1 MSIQWNKEVKMKD
14 VKKFL
19 NQEISLGEIDYHKCL
34 QVSLM
39 VVAFGIIPAFTY
51 GTVLGTLEGQRI
63 ALMGEVSS
71 LKAAVLSA
79 TNELNVISE
88 LKTSK
93 ASYGANEPVTVSF
106 NLALDPKIATTSNQ
120 YIDFRLFDVK
130 GKLIRSLLFTNNI
143 KPGLNTI
150 SLNVVVPATS
160 TETVY
165 FIKSTYFLSGGVA
178 ISNSFQISKQST
190 AMSFDARLNL
200 ASPVERTIT
209 TSNSIVTKDVVLG
222 VLDIKPYGTNRVL
235 DRVTVLFTDNAPIGT
250 NQYYRNIRLIGANK
264 TYTPDKVNKGYAVFT
279 DVSVSSEWSQFI
291 LKTDVAPQ
299 SEFKNGTVASTTF
312 VVDQTKIVASKVFFL
327 QKGGSVTNTS
337 ASYSLIDNGSNAINA
352 ATVNMKF
359 TFNNTGDSDLY
370 VDNTTALSLAT
381 SSTITTTAA
390 SKMSLAQFT
399 PVPATI
405 AGDTR
410 FAYAIP
416 AGTSRVF
423 TVSGSMRNRT
433 GVQGVQ
439 EFKITKIFYSDT
451 LTNLKKSYIDFGLEN
466 LRVTPTI

>member
-71 LKAAVLSA
+71 LKAEVLSA
-79 TNELNVISE
+79 KSSL
-88 LKTSK
+88 
-93 ASYGANEPVTVSF
+93 ASVS
-106 NLALDPKIATTSNQ
+106 
-120 YIDFRLFDVK
+120 
-130 GKLIRSLLFTNNI
+130 
-143 KPGLNTI
+143 
-150 SLNVVVPATS
+150 
-160 TETVY
+160 Y
-165 FIKSTYFLSGGVA
+165 FK
-178 ISNSFQISKQST
+178 
-190 AMSFDARLNL
+190 ARLSA

-222 VLDIKPYGTNRVL
+222 VVEITSSSTKRVL
-235 DRVTVLFTDNAPIGT
+235 DRVTVLFADNAPVGT
-250 NQYYRNIRLIGANK
+250 NQYYRNIRLIGADK
-264 TYTPDKVNKGYAVFT
+264 TYTPDKVAKGYAVFT
-279 DVSVSSEWSQFI
+279 DVSVASTGEWSQFI

-299 SEFKNGTVASTTF
+299 NEFKNGTVASTTF
-312 VVDQTKIVASKVFFL
+312 VVEQTKIVANKVFFL

-359 TFNNTGDSDLY
+359 TFNNTGDRDLY